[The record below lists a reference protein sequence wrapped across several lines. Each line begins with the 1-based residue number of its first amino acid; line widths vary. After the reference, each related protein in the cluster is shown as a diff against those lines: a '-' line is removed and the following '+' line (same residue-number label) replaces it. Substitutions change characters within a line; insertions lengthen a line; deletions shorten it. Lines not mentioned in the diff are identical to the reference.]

1 MGILNQKTI
10 HKTIFQPILFKK
22 ETFPKEF
29 IDNVFLFKYLF
40 PENSVVYEKMWKN
53 MVQTD
58 TKHMILYYGACALH
72 AS

>member
-10 HKTIFQPILFKK
+10 HKTIFQPIPFKE

-40 PENSVVYEKMWKN
+40 PENSVVYEKMCKN

-58 TKHMILYYGACALH
+58 TKHRILYSGACALH